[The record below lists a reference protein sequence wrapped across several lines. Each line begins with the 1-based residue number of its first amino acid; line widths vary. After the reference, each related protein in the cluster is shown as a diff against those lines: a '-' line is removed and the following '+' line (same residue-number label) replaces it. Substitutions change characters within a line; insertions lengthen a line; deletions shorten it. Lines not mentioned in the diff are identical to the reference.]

1 MKIHS
6 DSCRISKMEHFIL
19 RTLCNYNKY
28 KRPIYSIKIKSNT
41 FLNLKPYLN
50 SIKDAG
56 LNGHTMNGV

>member
-1 MKIHS
+1 
-6 DSCRISKMEHFIL
+6 MEHFIL

-28 KRPIYSIKIKSNT
+28 KRPIYSIKIKSTT